1 MLVQATVEE
10 VILVPVRAKDMC
22 VCLRKYV
29 VCGMKKH
36 VKPDIIHFLPP
47 SSHSSFCYLKYE
59 MEREGLE
66 LYLT

>member
-1 MLVQATVEE
+1 M
-10 VILVPVRAKDMC
+10 PVRAKDMC

-29 VCGMKKH
+29 VCGVKKH

-59 MEREGLE
+59 MEREALE